1 MAFIPINPLSSVLS
15 ELNYTSVV
23 HYSSP
28 SKLRLTVDADVRST
42 LLHMSGVIY
51 GRHFSELPSLCLTPC
66 LCLLYFTIWFA
77 TLQLWKKIIRWI
89 WQRTMQTH
97 YMPEFVDIL
106 HSVCRQ
112 VQPFY
117 IKVIESVIVH
127 FIWTQLH
134 FVHIIQASVWLR
146 YCGLDL

>member
-1 MAFIPINPLSSVLS
+1 MGVTFPSCPHYAWHPVSAFF
-15 ELNYTSVV
+15 TSQ
-23 HYSSP
+23 SA
-28 SKLRLTVDADVRST
+28 L
-42 LLHMSGVIY
+42 
-51 GRHFSELPSLCLTPC
+51 
-66 LCLLYFTIWFA
+66 LLYSYE
-77 TLQLWKKIIRWI
+77 KIIRWI